1 MTLLSPTRRNRPA
14 LRGANIVIDG
24 NSISTQDYATLGWP
38 RSMQQQLTAQNYQT
52 TITNY
57 AVSGQ
62 STRDMIRDGS
72 AQLDPQL
79 RIDRASNILIVFEAT
94 NDLYYY
100 DLGTANRVALAKQN
114 IRDYCRL
121 RQLAGWFVVLI
132 TSSPRA
138 NGYPPG
144 ATNPAQYEA
153 DMLALDAAIA
163 ADYREY
169 ANLLFR
175 FRQHLPTYTAS
186 APYTVADNVHPGE
199 YGCGLIASRL
209 AQFLIQN
216 LR

>member
-1 MTLLSPTRRNRPA
+1 MPLVKPSRTKRPA
-14 LRGANIVIDG
+14 LRGANIVVDG
-24 NSISTQDYATLGWP
+24 NSISTQGYATLGWP
-38 RSMQQQLTAQNYQT
+38 QSMRQMLAAQDYQT
-52 TITNY
+52 TVVSY

-62 STRDMIRDGS
+62 STGDMIRDAS
-72 AQLDPQL
+72 AQIDPLL
-79 RIDRASNILIVFEAT
+79 RSDRVSNILIVFEGT
-94 NDLYYY
+94 NDLYFY
-100 DLGTANRVALAKQN
+100 DLSTANRVALAKQN

-121 RQLAGWFVVLI
+121 RQSAGWFVVLI

-144 ATNPAQYEA
+144 TTNPAQYEA
-153 DMLALDAAIA
+153 DMLALDAAIR

-169 ANLLFR
+169 ADLLFN
-175 FRQHLPTYTAS
+175 FRQHLPTFTAS
-186 APYTVADNVHPGE
+186 APYTVADNVHPNE